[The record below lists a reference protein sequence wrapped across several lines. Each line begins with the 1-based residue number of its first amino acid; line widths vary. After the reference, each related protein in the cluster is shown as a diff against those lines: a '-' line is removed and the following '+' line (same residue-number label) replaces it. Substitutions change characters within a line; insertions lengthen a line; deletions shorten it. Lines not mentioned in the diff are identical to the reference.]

1 MCSNDIIKARLENI
15 RHAAGARTL
24 KRNEGCLCVCVWCAH
39 PFYVALDNAKNGRQY
54 HFHICYSVFT
64 HSQWPHSLSSCAVMW
79 CIYELGDSSES
90 KMLWWVGRGQ
100 FCNVCV
106 CVGVSEY
113 CPPAAKGNA
122 ASKAHWS
129 NAILREERQWLTST
143 SGSFLFLIRNVPPAT
158 FAFFVWFV
166 DLHVPTPFHNGWS
179 RPFDGFFVFVL
190 FLLFNYTSMLRR
202 RNGKTEMVGHFQP
215 AIIDTGRNVVK
226 KNYIPFGH
234 NRQK

>member
-1 MCSNDIIKARLENI
+1 MSV
-15 RHAAGARTL
+15 
-24 KRNEGCLCVCVWCAH
+24 CVCVWCAY

-90 KMLWWVGRGQ
+90 KMLWGVGRGQ

-122 ASKAHWS
+122 ASKAQWS
-129 NAILREERQWLTST
+129 NAILLRHIARRETMTDIDLRLVPFPYSQRSSCHFCILRLVRWFACSYAISQWLISTIRWFLRLRFILAFQLYEYVTST
-143 SGSFLFLIRNVPPAT
+143 KRQ
-158 FAFFVWFV
+158 
-166 DLHVPTPFHNGWS
+166 D
-179 RPFDGFFVFVL
+179 
-190 FLLFNYTSMLRR
+190 
-202 RNGKTEMVGHFQP
+202 RNGGPLPTSHYRHWEKCC
-215 AIIDTGRNVVK
+215 K